1 MTGELPMWLNLLIH
15 LMPLIPTLVSDV
27 EGAVQS
33 FKNDENAEAKAKQA
47 QAAVADLGRIIGEV
61 VKGVSQ

>member
-1 MTGELPMWLNLLIH
+1 MWLNLLIH

-47 QAAVADLGRIIGEV
+47 QQAVADLGRIIGEV

>member
-47 QAAVADLGRIIGEV
+47 QQAVADLGRIIGEV